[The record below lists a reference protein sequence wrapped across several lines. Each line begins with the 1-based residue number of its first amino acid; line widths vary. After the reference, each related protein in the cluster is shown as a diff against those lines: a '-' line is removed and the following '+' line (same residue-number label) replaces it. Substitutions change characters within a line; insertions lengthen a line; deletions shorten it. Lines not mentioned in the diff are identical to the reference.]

1 MAEEIQP
8 PERPHPESG
17 PGEDESRSVGRSR
30 SLLVRWMSIAD
41 ANSAGFVHGGTVMR
55 LVDEA
60 AGLAA
65 IKHSGRRVVTAGMD
79 RMTFLTLLDI
89 EADRREVGLVHAGVH
104 REDQP
109 TAPARNILGQAVE
122 AAIGVAIG
130 VAPECPN
137 VGPRRIE
144 GADRERRIAMPGGDA
159 GGIGRRRARGR
170 EASEKRRGENRNSA
184 LDDMLRKSH
193 KTTHGGAHA
202 RAI

>member
-79 RMTFLTLLDI
+79 RMTFLTPVFVGELLTCSSSV
-89 EADRREVGLVHAGVH
+89 R
-104 REDQP
+104 
-109 TAPARNILGQAVE
+109 
-122 AAIGVAIG
+122 
-130 VAPECPN
+130 
-137 VGPRRIE
+137 
-144 GADRERRIAMPGGDA
+144 
-159 GGIGRRRARGR
+159 
-170 EASEKRRGENRNSA
+170 SS
-184 LDDMLRKSH
+184 
-193 KTTHGGAHA
+193 
-202 RAI
+202 